1 MKIDITGR
9 HFHVTDPLRV
19 YTDEKIG
26 KLDKY
31 SLKLEAAHV
40 IFDVQKFMHFSEIVL
55 RGKRMRLTAKAA
67 STDMYSAFDKSFDS
81 IRLQLERRHERVRDR
96 QAYRADKQSQTGR
109 RAK

>member
-1 MKIDITGR
+1 MRIDITGR
-9 HFHVTDPLRV
+9 HFHVTEPLRAHAA
-19 YTDEKIG
+19 EKIG

-40 IFDVQKFMHFSEIVL
+40 VFEVQKFMHISEIIL
-55 RGKRMRLTAKAA
+55 RGKSMRLTAKAA

-96 QAYRADKQSQTGR
+96 QAYRADKKEQTGR
-109 RAK
+109 RVK